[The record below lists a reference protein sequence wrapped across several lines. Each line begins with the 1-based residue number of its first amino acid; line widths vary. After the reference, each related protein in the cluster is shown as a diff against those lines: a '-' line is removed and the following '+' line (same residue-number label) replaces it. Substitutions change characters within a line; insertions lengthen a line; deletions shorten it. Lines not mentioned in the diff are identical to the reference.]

1 MRSVLEME
9 SASESIDTVQKSA
22 TAARLLSYI
31 RENRAEM
38 VGLVILAHLL
48 GISDRLVGQLSGVCF

>member
-1 MRSVLEME
+1 ME